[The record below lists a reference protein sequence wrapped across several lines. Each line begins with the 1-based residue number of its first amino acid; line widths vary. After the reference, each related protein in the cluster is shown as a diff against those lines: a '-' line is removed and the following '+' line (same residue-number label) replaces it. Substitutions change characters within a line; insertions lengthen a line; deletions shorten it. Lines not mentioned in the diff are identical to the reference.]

1 MAFELTRFLDET
13 VTCIEIPSK
22 LTTENSNTLIT
33 LLRELVEKGEVK
45 IVVNLDRTKRIDSSG
60 IGAIVSQI
68 ATLRAKQG
76 DIRLANVHDFVKEVL
91 EITHLDKVIQIYPS
105 LEEAIRSYGNSK

>member
-1 MAFELTRFLDET
+1 MSFRLSNFLDDT

-22 LTTENSNTLIT
+22 LTTDNSQDLIN
-33 LLRELVEKGEVK
+33 LLRELVEKEQVK

-68 ATLRAKQG
+68 ATLRSRQG

-91 EITHLDKVIQIYPS
+91 EVTHLDKVIKIFPT
-105 LEEAIRSYGNSK
+105 LEEAVQSYRKVQ